1 MSTITEFLA
10 LIAAASRG
18 DEVRDSIIG
27 ALQLCYDDGK
37 AGAVD
42 LAARQGLEGVR
53 NVNEEQEIAIDNL
66 QAAVRELQGGGGSD
80 EQITGQ
86 TSTDVPTLILDYGYE
101 NFSGVEANVS
111 TRRSITFAK
120 TFTEAP
126 VVFALLTFRNGQN
139 ANYAHVVAAP
149 TNSTIT
155 TTGFDL
161 VVGNKYSQPV
171 SPTVLWIA
179 FQPTVTTIDTEI
191 IVPSTDDLTQEQIDS
206 LIGLLE

>member
-53 NVNEEQEIAIDNL
+53 NVNEEQESAIAVL
-66 QAAVRELQGGGGSD
+66 QAAVKDLQDGGGD

-86 TSTDVPTLILDYGYE
+86 TSTDVPTLIVDYGYE
-101 NFSGVEANVS
+101 NFTAVASNTTA
-111 TRRSITFAK
+111 RHSITFAK

-126 VVFALLTFRNGQN
+126 VVLAVLTYRSG
-139 ANYAHVVAAP
+139 ANVNYVQVTTAP
-149 TNSTIT
+149 INSTIT

-161 VVGNKYSQPV
+161 VVGNKYTQAV
-171 SPTVLWIA
+171 SPTVLWVA